1 MLKRIVDIA
10 FALSVL
16 FFIIAF
22 NFQDNRT
29 GGWYQQWLPNLN
41 GRSISDITFTDSLTG
56 FAITPYVALNDTA
69 FVIKTTNGGDNWYI
83 NNIFT
88 GQYSG
93 FKRLAFLNTNTGF
106 IVGNSGMY
114 KTTNSGSNWI
124 QINKPNPFF
133 IGLDISLLN
142 SDTFF
147 VCHYDSFDGGLFKTT
162 NGGINWTRLYYE
174 TGSNP
179 ERIYMY
185 NERIGFMMTHN
196 NLIMKT
202 TNGGNNWFE
211 VLAGQ
216 GYTDIHF
223 VDSLVG
229 WKAYGDIKKTTN
241 GGLNWLIQKLPTSN
255 WISAMSKFSF
265 VNRDTIWGVGGV
277 IQWIIGTNHFR
288 GIVYRTTNG
297 GNNWGYQIP
306 DTSVDSYYF
315 QNINFFN
322 KKNGWVYYSI
332 NFHTNTGGND
342 TTIYMGINNNNNTIL
357 TDFILGQNY
366 PNPFNQS
373 SIIDVQCSTGGY
385 ITLKIFNILG
395 KEITTLINKY
405 LHPGSYKAKFD
416 AGLLRQGYNL
426 STGIYFYTLFVDGV
440 RADTKKMILIK

>member
-16 FFIIAF
+16 FFFIAF

-41 GRSISDITFTDSLTG
+41 GRSISYITFTDSLTG

-69 FVIKTTNGGDNWYI
+69 FVIKTTNGGDNWFI

-211 VLAGQ
+211 VVAGQ

-223 VDSLVG
+223 VDSLTG
-229 WKAYGDIKKTTN
+229 WRSRPYKTTD
-241 GGLNWLIQKLPTSN
+241 GGLTWIDYLPYLPQTFYRV
-255 WISAMSKFSF
+255 IYRFSKN
-265 VNRDTIWGVGGV
+265 NRDTIWAVGGSE
-277 IQWIIGTNHFR
+277 QYLGYRAII
-288 GIVYRTTNG
+288 YKTTNG
-297 GNNWGYQIP
+297 GNNWGYQRL
-306 DTSVDSYYF
+306 DTS
-315 QNINFFN
+315 INVFRYEFCNFVN
-322 KKNGWVYYSI
+322 KLNGWAYYYSSGA
-332 NFHTNTGGND
+332 HTKTGGND

-373 SIIDVQCSTGGY
+373 SIIDIQCSTGGY
-385 ITLKIFNILG
+385 VTLKIFNILG
-395 KEITTLINKY
+395 KEITMLINKY

-416 AGLLRQGYNL
+416 AGLLRQGHDL